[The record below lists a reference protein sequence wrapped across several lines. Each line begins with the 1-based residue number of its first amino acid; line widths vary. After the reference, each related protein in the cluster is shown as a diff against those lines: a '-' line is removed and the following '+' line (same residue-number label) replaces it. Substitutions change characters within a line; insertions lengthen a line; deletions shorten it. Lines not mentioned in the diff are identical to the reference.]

1 MTAGAVVD
9 GLAIALLAVALVS
22 VAMRG
27 LVVGVWLLVTQSV
40 LLALVAV
47 TIAASS
53 GEAHMWAAATLTLGV
68 RAVAVPAVLL
78 FVLRAAS
85 LRRETRPLLSTRI
98 ALIAAV
104 ALTLFAF
111 IAAGRLQIM
120 AAFPSVNALPVSL
133 ALTFIGML
141 LMTTRRKAV
150 SQLIGLIT
158 IENGIFLAGLI
169 ATIGLPLFVEIG
181 VFFDLLVAVG
191 VTGVLVLRINEHFDT
206 MNTDR
211 LRRLR
216 G

>member
-9 GLAIALLAVALVS
+9 GLAIALLGVALVS

-27 LVVGVWLLVTQSV
+27 LVLGLWLLVTQSV
-40 LLALVAV
+40 LLALVAA

-53 GEAHMWAAATLTLGV
+53 GEAHMWAAAALTLGV

-98 ALIAAV
+98 SLIAAV
-104 ALTLFAF
+104 ALTLIAF
-111 IAAGRLQIM
+111 FAAGRLQIM
-120 AAFPSVNALPVSL
+120 AAFPSVNALPASL

-158 IENGIFLAGLI
+158 MENGIFLAGLI

-206 MNTDR
+206 MNTDQ